1 MINNDI
7 SKEEKLNIISS
18 RIRSVRID
26 RFNAELNVIEQN
38 ALEIPQATIVSSAN
52 KIIANAD
59 AQITA
64 LQAQYTAIESE

>member
-1 MINNDI
+1 MVNNDI